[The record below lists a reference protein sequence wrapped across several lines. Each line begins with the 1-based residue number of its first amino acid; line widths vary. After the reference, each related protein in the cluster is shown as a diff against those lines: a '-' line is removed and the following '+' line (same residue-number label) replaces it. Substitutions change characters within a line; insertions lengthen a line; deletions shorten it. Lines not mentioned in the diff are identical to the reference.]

1 MKKLLI
7 YLGIV
12 VILFGGLYFVNQQ
25 SNKPSA
31 SASKDYPYNP
41 YGVAVSKLN
50 PETVKQLNDPNYQNV
65 TLPADL
71 DKRLKN
77 KESFFQYF
85 YASTCPHCKVT
96 TPVLVPMEKELGL
109 DVKQFNLEEF
119 KDGWQKYNIQFT
131 PTLVYYKDGVE
142 AGRIEG
148 GVPEGGSSSG
158 NTPDMFKAFF
168 QKYKG

>member
-25 SNKPSA
+25 S
-31 SASKDYPYNP
+31 SKSSDKGYAYNP
-41 YGVAVSKLN
+41 YGVSVSKLH

-65 TLPADL
+65 ILPTDL

-77 KESFFQYF
+77 KESFFQY
-85 YASTCPHCKVT
+85 YYSSTCPHCKVT
-96 TPVLVPMEKELGL
+96 TPVLVPIEKELGI

-119 KDGWQKYNIQFT
+119 KDGWQKYKIDST

-142 AGRIEG
+142 VERIVG
-148 GVPEGGSSSG
+148 GVPESATSGG
-158 NTPDMFKAFF
+158 NKPETFKAFF